1 MNGVATVRGCRP
13 LDRCVPDMNG
23 TLPANPRKVK
33 YGMVAYAQRYYVP
46 FASIEKSEKRF
57 GFMTRGIA
65 FMIMVA
71 ECLLCR
77 VSNTKRVR
85 EMFSSYSV
93 SFRLELY
100 W

>member
-1 MNGVATVRGCRP
+1 MNGVATVRGCKP

-33 YGMVAYAQRYYVP
+33 YDMVAYAQRYYVL

-71 ECLLCR
+71 ECLLSSVEYQTR
-77 VSNTKRVR
+77 KRNV
-85 EMFSSYSV
+85 FILFG
-93 SFRLELY
+93 SF
-100 W
+100 